1 MTYIELAERD
11 LKKVTKSLE
20 QAQRKP
26 NAPLSELKS
35 LEELVVLRREILEA
49 LQSTDVVAVVRCRDC
64 VYFREDESICM
75 RHFSKMYGAGFCS
88 LGERE
93 EQQ

>member
-49 LQSTDVVAVVRCRDC
+49 LVLKEGSR
-64 VYFREDESICM
+64 
-75 RHFSKMYGAGFCS
+75 
-88 LGERE
+88 
-93 EQQ
+93 